1 MKIVI
6 LVLCY
11 LLQSVIAQEL
21 YAARPNITIL
31 ETLRTLSPTLYTHIH
46 QDTKFIEILDQI
58 DYNVTFLLP
67 NETALNASISSGA
80 LNFSQPTFNILSF
93 LMLNG
98 SHTTKSFLSQ
108 GRQFYT
114 TLQPTLPPQP
124 KISIGP
130 LSVNF
135 EPSADKVELFSG
147 LTKAR
152 ISGTEILCRNGI
164 IQQMDQFL
172 QPAQPPLT
180 TISIMDETEY
190 MEGLLKSLNVSDVI
204 SGQNKTILA
213 PISDAWKR
221 AKGSSIPFGTLVQ
234 TLKYLVID
242 GVYTTD
248 DIVSSMRNSKSTVLK
263 SDLKHASVN
272 FTLNAE
278 KKLVVNSKAMVVQ
291 SDILTTTGIIHLI
304 DDVFSPDDTNQGPT
318 SNYGADKYS
327 DGDDNP
333 TRASVSPYAS
343 DRKPSQATSLT
354 AAMYHLFCI
363 IVLIYLL

>member
-1 MKIVI
+1 
-6 LVLCY
+6 
-11 LLQSVIAQEL
+11 
-21 YAARPNITIL
+21 
-31 ETLRTLSPTLYTHIH
+31 
-46 QDTKFIEILDQI
+46 
-58 DYNVTFLLP
+58 
-67 NETALNASISSGA
+67 
-80 LNFSQPTFNILSF
+80 
-93 LMLNG
+93 MLNG

-114 TLQPTLPPQP
+114 TLQPTLLPQP

-135 EPSADKVELFSG
+135 EPSTDKVELFSG

-152 ISGTEILCRNGI
+152 ISGTEILCSNGKINPFFRIFRKKKQTLNSIFIGI
-164 IQQMDQFL
+164 IQQIDQLL

-213 PISDAWKR
+213 PISEAWKR
-221 AKGSSIPFGTLVQ
+221 AKGTSIPFGTLVQ

-248 DIVSSMRNSKSTVLK
+248 NIVSSMRNSNSTVLK
-263 SDLKHASVN
+263 SDLKQASVN

-278 KKLVVNSKAMVVQ
+278 KKLVVNGKAMVVQ

-304 DDVFSPDDTNQGPT
+304 DDVFSLDDANLGP

-327 DGDDNP
+327 DTDDNP
-333 TRASVSPYAS
+333 PKASVSSYAS
-343 DRKPSQATSLT
+343 DRKFSQAISLT
-354 AAMYHLFCI
+354 AAMYHLCCI
-363 IVLIYLL
+363 IVLICLL